1 MVETDVLAEVLAQP
15 LIGLLGAPHRI
26 ADHQRAAAVDEGLLQ
41 ERDQSILRKPS
52 DPDCAA
58 SSRRGRDDLGAIL
71 TSSNQAGEGSVYVL
85 RCGTPADALTRCQTQ
100 APSVGVDHGGA
111 SGLGQCGRQ
120 EHHRHPVGCEPGQ
133 DPVQVDVHVRGVG
146 VHLVDND
153 DLARQPQVSHGQV
166 RGTHCPE
173 QQVVH
178 GGDDEVRQHR
188 LLAPAEPGQD
198 RQVGSAAVLEV
209 CGTARSS
216 LILIPS
222 DPDRAWG
229 LAGRVVKRSK
239 EPVADLIT
247 AASQKLRLLV
257 ESGPSVQELS
267 GELRRRPL
275 VGVGLLNVL
284 QPVELAGEHGVRRR
298 LGG

>member
-26 ADHQRAAAVDEGLLQ
+26 ADHQRAAAVDEALLQ

-52 DPDCAA
+52 DPHCAA
-58 SSRRGRDDLGAIL
+58 SSRRGRDDLGAIF
-71 TSSNQAGEGSVYVL
+71 TSSDQAGEGSVHVL
-85 RCGTPADALTRCQTQ
+85 GGGTTVDALPRCQAQ
-100 APSVGVDHGGA
+100 APSVGVDHGRA
-111 SGLGQCGRQ
+111 AGLGQCGRQ

-146 VHLVDND
+146 VHLVDDD
-153 DLARQPQVSHGQV
+153 DLAGQSQVSHGQV

-198 RQVGSAAVLEV
+198 RQVGSAAVLGI

-216 LILIPS
+216 LFLIPS

-229 LAGRVVKRSK
+229 LAGRVVERSE
-239 EPVADLIT
+239 EPVADLVT
-247 AASQKLRLLV
+247 AASQKLGLLV
-257 ESGPSVQELS
+257 EARPSVQELS
-267 GELRRRPL
+267 GELRWRPL
-275 VGVGLLNVL
+275 VGVGLLNAL
-284 QPVELAGEHGVRRR
+284 QPVELAGEHGVCRR
-298 LGG
+298 LGR